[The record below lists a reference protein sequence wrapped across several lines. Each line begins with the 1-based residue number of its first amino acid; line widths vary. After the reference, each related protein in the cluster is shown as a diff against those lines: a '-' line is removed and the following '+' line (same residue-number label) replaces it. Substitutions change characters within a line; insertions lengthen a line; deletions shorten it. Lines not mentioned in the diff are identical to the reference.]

1 VGALLRTLGE
11 RPLRQ
16 REIRAILIGRTLQ
29 VACHLI
35 GWFAPMYGAGKL
47 ERGNI
52 VEYENAARD
61 ALACGHAAFVPCLL
75 EMAEVEWEHE
85 LYFREKCSG
94 HWLTRFF
101 PVWAPPPPKASIRA
115 PYQTAEDV
123 VA

>member
-1 VGALLRTLGE
+1 MGALLAQLGAE
-11 RPLRQ
+11 PIAG
-16 REIRAILIGRTLQ
+16 REVRAVVIGRFLQ
-29 VACHLI
+29 AACHVI

-61 ALACGHAAFVPCLL
+61 AAACGLEAFVPCLL

-85 LYFREKCSG
+85 RYFREKCTG

-101 PVWAPPPPKASIRA
+101 PVWSPPPPKEAIRA
-115 PYQTAEDV
+115 AYEARRDV

>member
-1 VGALLRTLGE
+1 VGALLATLGA
-11 RPLRQ
+11 RPLPG
-16 REIRAILIGRTLQ
+16 RELRSVVIGRVLQ
-29 VACHLI
+29 AACHVI
-35 GWFAPMYGAGKL
+35 GWFAPMYGAGRL

-61 ALACGHAAFVPCLL
+61 ALACGHAELVPCLL

-85 LYFREKCSG
+85 LYFRLKCEG

-115 PYQTAEDV
+115 PYQPAQDV

>member
-1 VGALLRTLGE
+1 VGDLLRILGA
-11 RPLRQ
+11 RPLRH
-16 REIRAILIGRTLQ
+16 REIRSIVIGRVLQ

-61 ALACGHAAFVPCLL
+61 ALACGHAEFVPCLL

-85 LYFREKCSG
+85 LYFREKCTG

-101 PVWAPPPPKASIRA
+101 PIWPAPPPKAAIRA
-115 PYQTAEDV
+115 AYQTAEDV